1 MAEEAGHARLALLVV
16 GQDLELD
23 RQVDLAD
30 GHVVGN
36 GDHRGGEVEDG
47 GDAGGHHAVG
57 HLLRV
62 TGRDRD
68 DADGDAPG
76 GYVVGERVE
85 VPYFDS
91 GDGLAHL
98 PGVDVVEA
106 GEAEAALAEAA
117 VVG

>member
-16 GQDLELD
+16 SQDLELD

-36 GDHRGGEVEDG
+36 GDHGRGEVEDG
-47 GDAGGHHAVG
+47 GDPGGHHAVG

-68 DADGDAPG
+68 DTDGDAPG
-76 GYVVGERVE
+76 DHVLGERVE
-85 VPYFDS
+85 VAYFNS

-98 PGVDVVEA
+98 PRVNVVEA
-106 GEAEAALAEAA
+106 GETEA
-117 VVG
+117 